1 MAASVKDAAWLEWVA
16 SVLGETSRQTCASPF
31 PPDRFYCL
39 LDEMPVHLL
48 PRGAANAVLQ
58 DDLNQPLFVSPECKI
73 LPVGHLPDE
82 LIVQP
87 ELVSHFASQGTIAW
101 VRDSAGVFPLPFWLG
116 PKLESTIC
124 SLQPDQD
131 ARPFLSPAECR
142 TLAAAG
148 VLRRREPPLSPWNSA
163 GFVDKLCRDYCDK
176 DYAVGTAL
184 LHPFQV
190 AALRRYYRCLIRKG
204 AIRLGDTQSPRRYKA
219 HNEPVARF
227 FHRYFTKIVSSVA
240 GEPVKPSYVYMAS
253 YLSGAELKK
262 HTDREQCEFSVSFCL
277 DFSPEPEGAT
287 PWPLCLDTHEG
298 TARVHQALGDGLF
311 YRGTRVPHYRG
322 RLGEGLTST
331 SIFFHYVST
340 SFTGSLA

>member
-16 SVLGETSRQTCASPF
+16 NMLGETPRLAVAATF

-48 PRGAANAVLQ
+48 PRGATNAVLH
-58 DDLNQPLFVSPECKI
+58 DDLSQPLFLSPECRI
-73 LPVGHLPDE
+73 LPAGQLPDE

-87 ELVSHFASQGTIAW
+87 ELVSNFALQGTIAW

-116 PKLESTIC
+116 PKLASTIC

-131 ARPFLSPAECR
+131 ARALLSPAECR
-142 TLAAAG
+142 TLAAARI
-148 VLRRREPPLSPWNSA
+148 LCRRDFPASPWNSP
-163 GFVDKLCRDYCDK
+163 GFVDKLCRNYRQK
-176 DYAVGTAL
+176 GYAVGTAL

-190 AALRRYYRCLIRKG
+190 AALRRYYRCLVRKG
-204 AIRLGDTQSPRRYKA
+204 AIRFGDAQSPLRYKA

-227 FHRYFTKIVSSVA
+227 FHRYFTNIVSAVA
-240 GEPVKPSYVYMAS
+240 GELVKPSYVYMAS

-277 DFSPEPEGAT
+277 DFSPEPVDAT
-287 PWPLCLDTHEG
+287 PWPLCLETPAGEVK
-298 TARVHQALGDGLF
+298 VHQALGDGLF